1 MACGADSV
9 KARHTS
15 LDARRR
21 LHEAGVSLVVDTG
34 LGVVAPAD
42 LRRRACAL
50 VCEGQPVWPVKHQR
64 RSEDQ

>member
-1 MACGADSV
+1 MACGAGSV

-34 LGVVAPAD
+34 LGVVAPGD
-42 LRRRACAL
+42 LRRLCP
-50 VCEGQPVWPVKHQR
+50 GMR
-64 RSEDQ
+64 RGNLFGR